1 MHRHLGVVVVTV
13 LVAALLAGCTS
24 ADKAPAEAAI
34 KAAEAAV
41 ATAKAEAAKYMPDQ
55 AKALDA
61 TLAAAKDKF
70 AKGDYKA
77 ALVDAQALTAK
88 AQEVASAAAARKEQL
103 TKTWAGLSEGLP
115 RVVDAIQSRLDV
127 LAKSKKLPANL
138 TAEKVASAKAGLAD
152 MTKQMAS
159 ATETFKAGNLP
170 DAVAMATAV
179 KTKAAEVLTT
189 LNMPVPPALRG

>member
-1 MHRHLGVVVVTV
+1 MYRQLGALIMAV

-24 ADKAPAEAAI
+24 ADKGPAEAAI

-41 ATAKAEAAKYMPDQ
+41 ATAKAEAARYLPDQ

-61 TLAAAKDKF
+61 ALAAAKDKF

-77 ALVDAQALTAK
+77 ALVDAQALAAK
-88 AQEVASAAAARKEQL
+88 ANEVASAAAARKEQL

-138 TAEKVASAKAGLAD
+138 TADKVASAKAGLAD

-159 ATETFKAGNLP
+159 ANETFKAGNLP

-189 LNMPVPPALRG
+189 LNMPVPAALRT